1 MESKQKNKMET
12 STFSLNHLKVN
23 GKLITDRKQIAD
35 LVASTISNKPSS
47 EHYSPKFQAIKI
59 QKERKTNLSILQRIT
74 QKNKP
79 TLLTF
84 RT

>member
-47 EHYSPKFQAIKI
+47 EHYSPKFQAIKM
-59 QKERKTNLSILQRIT
+59 QKERNNNICPFYIR
-74 QKNKP
+74 
-79 TLLTF
+79 
-84 RT
+84 

>member
-35 LVASTISNKPSS
+35 LVASTISNNPPS
-47 EHYSPKFQAIKI
+47 EHYSPKFKATKM
-59 QKERKTNLSILQRIT
+59 QKERKTNLYILHQIT
-74 QKNKP
+74 QKNITYP
-79 TLLTF
+79 SHF
-84 RT
+84 